1 MSLRAAF
8 ENYSHGNVQRRAKV
22 HRLTDGKYYAIRRVL
37 LHRRTKRLGVRSFC
51 VTDKDL
57 NETFLVVSRFD
68 VILIMEFI
76 RINQANLYTN
86 IFTM

>member
-8 ENYSHGNVQRRAKV
+8 ENYSHGNVERRAKV

-37 LHRRTKRLGVRSFC
+37 LHRRTKRLGVHSFC
-51 VTDKDL
+51 V
-57 NETFLVVSRFD
+57 TFLVVSRFD